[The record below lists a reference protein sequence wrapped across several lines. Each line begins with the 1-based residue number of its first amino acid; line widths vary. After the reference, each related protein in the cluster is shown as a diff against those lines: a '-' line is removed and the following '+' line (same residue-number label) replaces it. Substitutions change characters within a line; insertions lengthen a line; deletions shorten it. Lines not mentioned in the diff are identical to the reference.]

1 MNVLHLSA
9 ECYPVAK
16 AGGLGDVV
24 GALPKYQV
32 GLGLSAMV
40 AMPFYDRQF
49 SQTHSFE
56 CVYKASSKLGYRSF
70 DFEVL
75 KEKENI
81 LGFELYLIKIPD
93 LLDRTEIYSYPDE
106 TEQFVAFQIAV
117 LDWIIGTNKKIDV
130 FHCHDHH
137 TGLVPFLIKY
147 SKKYSALANTPSVF
161 TIHNGEYQGWM
172 GWEKF
177 HYLPEVS
184 AESGGALEWNNCI
197 NPLASAIKCCW
208 KYTTVSPSYLEELQ
222 YKAHGLEFLFE
233 LERQKGV
240 GILNGIDVDVWNPKT
255 DSMLDYNYQRTNV
268 NDGKELNK
276 QEVCKKFDLDYTKPL
291 FTFIGRLVIEKGADK
306 LVELIREVFLRHQ
319 CELNFLVLGSGDKA
333 IEADLKEVQG
343 YLRNFNCYI
352 GYDETLS
359 HQIYGSAD
367 FILMPSRVEPC
378 GLNQLYSLRYGTV
391 PIVRST
397 GGLKDTV
404 VDINAANGYGIRFDN
419 LDTMEMV
426 HAIDRAIILYQD
438 KKSLNQIRKK
448 MMDLDFSWNKSA
460 EEYYELYK
468 SLK

>member
-32 GLGLSAMV
+32 GLGMQAMV
-40 AMPFYDRQF
+40 AMPFYDRKF
-49 SQTHSFE
+49 TQTHSFE
-56 CVYKASSKLGYRSF
+56 CVHKSSSKLGYRSF

-75 KEKENI
+75 KEKENT

-93 LLDRTEIYSYPDE
+93 LLDRPEIYSYPDE

-117 LDWIIGTNKKIDV
+117 LDWIIATDKKIDV
-130 FHCHDHH
+130 FHCHDNH
-137 TGLVPFLIKY
+137 TGLVPFLLKHSNKY
-147 SKKYSALANTPSVF
+147 ASLAKTPSVF

-177 HYLPEVS
+177 HYLPEVN

-233 LERQKGV
+233 LERAKGV
-240 GILNGIDVDVWNPKT
+240 GILNGIDVEVWNPKT
-255 DSMLDYNYQRTNV
+255 DPMLDHNYQRTTV
-268 NDGKELNK
+268 KTGKELNK
-276 QEVCKKFDLDYTKPL
+276 LEVCKTFNLDPTKPL
-291 FTFIGRLVIEKGADK
+291 FTFIGRLVMEKGADK

-319 CELNFLVLGSGDKA
+319 GEINFLILGSGDKA
-333 IEADLKEVQG
+333 IEAELKGVQT

-352 GYDETLS
+352 GYDEVLS
-359 HQIYGSAD
+359 HKIYASAD

-378 GLNQLYSLRYGTV
+378 GLNQLYSLRYGTI
-391 PIVRST
+391 PIVRAT

-404 VDINAANGYGIRFDN
+404 VDISETNGYGIRFDN

-426 HAIDRAIILYQD
+426 TAVNRAMQLYKD
-438 KKSLNQIRKK
+438 TKTLNQIRKR

-460 EEYYELYK
+460 EEYYQLYK
-468 SLK
+468 SLN